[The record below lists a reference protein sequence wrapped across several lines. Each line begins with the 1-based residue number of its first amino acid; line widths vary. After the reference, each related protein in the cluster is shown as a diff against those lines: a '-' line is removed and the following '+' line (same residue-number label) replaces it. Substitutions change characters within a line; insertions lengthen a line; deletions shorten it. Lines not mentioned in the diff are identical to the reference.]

1 MLLHQNLT
9 DNDQVNYQTIIVSIK
24 NKDIEFKR
32 NYKENDLLRVDKAW
46 NSVGGLLTAF
56 KDKDRKLLENVMDEK
71 AIGTINV
78 DSLIAL
84 LHKVDNEYGTVK
96 DVAIRGFKLNG
107 MNRVQFW
114 AHLKRP
120 NEVNPRVDLTIDSN
134 TMKVVEF
141 DF

>member
-1 MLLHQNLT
+1 
-9 DNDQVNYQTIIVSIK
+9 
-24 NKDIEFKR
+24 
-32 NYKENDLLRVDKAW
+32 
-46 NSVGGLLTAF
+46 
-56 KDKDRKLLENVMDEK
+56 MDEK